1 METVTKNKLY
11 EGMFLVDSSK
21 AGADWDGIIAAIR
34 TILEKAGAEIDSI
47 RKWDDRRLAYEIKG
61 KSRGTYIL
69 SYFSVDGE
77 RIRDIEKS
85 VRLSEKIMRVLI
97 LSAERQRPEDIEKET
112 PATKVEM
119 EKEKRKAAKE
129 AAQEDKAK
137 QVSAQEEAVEAEKA
151 EGVEQ
156 REETKQSPEEAVEA
170 EKAEG
175 VEQREETKQSPKEA
189 GEAEKAEGAE
199 QREETKQSPEEK
211 TEDSQASEVIAG
223 PEVSTVA
230 DDFIEK
236 QPGQEQVESSEQAD
250 EQEQRQP

>member
-11 EGMFLVDSSK
+11 EGMFLIDSSQ
-21 AGADWDGIIAAIR
+21 AGADWDGIMAVIR

-69 SYFSVDGE
+69 SYFRVDGE
-77 RIRDIEKS
+77 MIQDIEKS

-97 LSAERQRPEDIEKET
+97 LSAEQLRPEDIEKET
-112 PATKVEM
+112 PATKVEL
-119 EKEKRKAAKE
+119 EKEKRRAAKE

-137 QVSAQEEAVEAEKA
+137 QVSA
-151 EGVEQ
+151 
-156 REETKQSPEEAVEA
+156 PE
-170 EKAEG
+170 
-175 VEQREETKQSPKEA
+175 EA

-211 TEDSQASEVIAG
+211 TEDSQESAVIAG
-223 PEVSTVA
+223 PEVSTAA
-230 DDFIEK
+230 DDLIEK
-236 QPGQEQVESSEQAD
+236 QPGQEQVEGSEQAD
-250 EQEQRQP
+250 EQEQRQS

>member
-34 TILEKAGAEIDSI
+34 TILEKAEAEIDSI
-47 RKWDDRRLAYEIKG
+47 RKWDDRRLAYDIKG

-69 SYFSVDGE
+69 SYFRADGG
-77 RIRDIEKS
+77 RIQDIEKA
-85 VRLSEKIMRVLI
+85 VQLSEKIMRVLI
-97 LSAERQRPEDIEKET
+97 LSAERLRPEDIEKDT

-129 AAQEDKAK
+129 AAQAAEVK
-137 QVSAQEEAVEAEKA
+137 QVSAPEEAGEAEKA

-156 REETKQSPEEAVEA
+156 K
-170 EKAEG
+170 
-175 VEQREETKQSPKEA
+175 
-189 GEAEKAEGAE
+189 
-199 QREETKQSPEEK
+199 EETKQSPEEK
-211 TEDSQASEVIAG
+211 TEDWQASELIAG

-230 DDFIEK
+230 DDFIER
-236 QPGQEQVESSEQAD
+236 QPEHDQIEGSEQAD

>member
-1 METVTKNKLY
+1 METETKNKLY
-11 EGMFLVDSSK
+11 EGMFLVDSSQ

-34 TILEKAGAEIDSI
+34 TILEKSGAEIDSI
-47 RKWDDRRLAYEIKG
+47 KKWDDRRLAYEIKG

-69 SYFSVDGE
+69 SYFRVDGE
-77 RIRDIEKS
+77 RIQDIERS

-97 LSAERQRPEDIEKET
+97 LSVEGLRPEDIEKDT

-129 AAQEDKAK
+129 AAQAAEAK
-137 QVSAQEEAVEAEKA
+137 QVSA
-151 EGVEQ
+151 
-156 REETKQSPEEAVEA
+156 PE
-170 EKAEG
+170 
-175 VEQREETKQSPKEA
+175 EA

-211 TEDSQASEVIAG
+211 TEDSQVSEVIAG

-230 DDFIEK
+230 DDFMEK
-236 QPGQEQVESSEQAD
+236 QPEHEQIEGSEQAD
-250 EQEQRQP
+250 EQEERQP

>member
-1 METVTKNKLY
+1 LETVTKNKLY
-11 EGMFLVDSSK
+11 EGMFLIDSSK

-47 RKWDDRRLAYEIKG
+47 KKWDDRRLAYEIKG

-69 SYFSVDGE
+69 SYFKVDGE
-77 RIRDIEKS
+77 RIQDIERA

-97 LSAERQRPEDIEKET
+97 LSVERLRPEDIEKDT

-129 AAQEDKAK
+129 AAQADKVK
-137 QVSAQEEAVEAEKA
+137 QVSAPEEAGEAEKA

-156 REETKQSPEEAVEA
+156 REETM
-170 EKAEG
+170 
-175 VEQREETKQSPKEA
+175 
-189 GEAEKAEGAE
+189 
-199 QREETKQSPEEK
+199 QSPEEK
-211 TEDSQASEVIAG
+211 TEDSQVSEVSAG
-223 PEVSTVA
+223 PEVSTVS

-236 QPGQEQVESSEQAD
+236 QPEHEQIEGSEQAD

>member
-1 METVTKNKLY
+1 METVAKNKLY

-47 RKWDDRRLAYEIKG
+47 RKWDDRRLAYDIKG

-69 SYFSVDGE
+69 SYFRVDGA

-97 LSAERQRPEDIEKET
+97 LSAERLRPEDIEKDT

-119 EKEKRKAAKE
+119 EKEKRKAAKK
-129 AAQEDKAK
+129 AAQEDEAK
-137 QVSAQEEAVEAEKA
+137 QVSVPEEAGEAEKA

-156 REETKQSPEEAVEA
+156 M
-170 EKAEG
+170 
-175 VEQREETKQSPKEA
+175 
-189 GEAEKAEGAE
+189 
-199 QREETKQSPEEK
+199 EETKQSPEEK
-211 TEDSQASEVIAG
+211 TEDSQESAVIAG
-223 PEVSTVA
+223 PEVSTAA
-230 DDFIEK
+230 DDLMEK
-236 QPGQEQVESSEQAD
+236 QPELGQIEGSEQAD
-250 EQEQRQP
+250 EQKQRQP

>member
-1 METVTKNKLY
+1 LETVAKNKLY

-21 AGADWDGIIAAIR
+21 AGADWDGIVAAIR

-69 SYFSVDGE
+69 SYFRADGA

-97 LSAERQRPEDIEKET
+97 LSAERLSPEDIEKET

-119 EKEKRKAAKE
+119 EKEKQKAGKE
-129 AAQEDKAK
+129 EAQEAEAK
-137 QVSAQEEAVEAEKA
+137 QVIA
-151 EGVEQ
+151 
-156 REETKQSPEEAVEA
+156 PE
-170 EKAEG
+170 
-175 VEQREETKQSPKEA
+175 EA
-189 GEAEKAEGAE
+189 GEAEKAEGFE
-199 QREETKQSPEEK
+199 PREETKQFPEEK
-211 TEDSQASEVIAG
+211 TEYSQASEVIAD

-230 DDFIEK
+230 DDFIER
-236 QPGQEQVESSEQAD
+236 QPEYDQIEGSEQAD
-250 EQEQRQP
+250 EYEQRQP